1 MSDAVLLMAI
11 ILGFIILLFLNIFLM
26 YIPLN
31 RIENSLTDID
41 TKVENAAIVINPV
54 IERFLPL
61 LEGI

>member
-1 MSDAVLLMAI
+1 MSDAVLLMVI
-11 ILGFIILLFLNIFLM
+11 ILGFIILLLLNIFLM

-31 RIENSLTDID
+31 KIENSLTDID
-41 TKVENAAIVINPV
+41 AKVENAAIVINPV